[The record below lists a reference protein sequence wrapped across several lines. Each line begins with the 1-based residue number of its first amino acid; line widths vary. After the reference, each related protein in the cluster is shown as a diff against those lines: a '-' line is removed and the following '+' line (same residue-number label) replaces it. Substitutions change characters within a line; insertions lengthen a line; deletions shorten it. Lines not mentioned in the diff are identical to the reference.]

1 MFDCI
6 YNVFDSPLWGP
17 GAAVRLKLTRL
28 LMHDLP
34 HPGFLFF
41 PLIHFSWALPM
52 GGGRFLV
59 PRFVHF
65 YTWWRELKTYLHHT
79 FLSGVGLS
87 LPVSCAWC
95 HRVCRTNVYSQSFN
109 SCDSFQSQQ
118 YARVQSGPHS
128 YSKLIYTRGAQKMH
142 HSEVIVIVLLLWG
155 SLGISQKSF
164 SYILFFIVGEDGW
177 LRYPRPKLPDP

>member
-52 GGGRFLV
+52 GGAFPRSSLRSLLYLMKRVEDIPPPYISLWGGSFSSRFLC
-59 PRFVHF
+59 
-65 YTWWRELKTYLHHT
+65 L
-79 FLSGVGLS
+79 
-87 LPVSCAWC
+87 VS
-95 HRVCRTNVYSQSFN
+95 
-109 SCDSFQSQQ
+109 
-118 YARVQSGPHS
+118 
-128 YSKLIYTRGAQKMH
+128 
-142 HSEVIVIVLLLWG
+142 
-155 SLGISQKSF
+155 
-164 SYILFFIVGEDGW
+164 
-177 LRYPRPKLPDP
+177 